1 MRYLLNRVIGLEN
14 RPPDPEPGQAVED
27 AGDGCALERPQIGA
41 WREDSGPHLGTRG
54 DEIRDQSTPPRA
66 IGWFQRCDAIT
77 DRLAISEEGEVETA
91 GGAEREPSPRP
102 DVDVEELVLSVA
114 PIALELDLDQ
124 SGEPHRRHQARRGIE
139 QPWDLDGF
147 DEATAETEVDRILAA
162 PARGHRADERAV
174 TAEGGHRVLALTRPR
189 NELLQHQLTRRDG
202 SGERVEG

>member
-14 RPPDPEPGQAVED
+14 RPPDPEPGQADDGAGHVTQTGQRVPAVED

-91 GGAEREPSPRP
+91 GGAEREPS
-102 DVDVEELVLSVA
+102 
-114 PIALELDLDQ
+114 
-124 SGEPHRRHQARRGIE
+124 
-139 QPWDLDGF
+139 
-147 DEATAETEVDRILAA
+147 
-162 PARGHRADERAV
+162 
-174 TAEGGHRVLALTRPR
+174 
-189 NELLQHQLTRRDG
+189 
-202 SGERVEG
+202 